1 MEGEKRQLINN
12 EVTDKPAE
20 EKEEDT
26 KEEENNEAL
35 EEEYDPDKSG
45 TGPIKD
51 RSCTDV
57 ICLGLLIGFLVVW
70 VMIAAWG
77 VKHGDP
83 SKLMFPTDSFGNI
96 CGRGKFESKQY
107 LMFFDLTK
115 CLSLAAIA
123 GCPTPQVCVEECPQ
137 DNYSPWLEAQIPVT
151 GIADDILGDDVK
163 KKMRPFCTADTTDE
177 IFNKHSA
184 NQLLDLNYCP
194 PWWVQSKQIMG
205 RCLPSL
211 TKPNSTTTSNMN
223 NGTVFSDSPTGEISI
238 DTLMEAAEVI
248 SKSLGLRSLGD
259 KIMADLATSWQYIVS
274 GMFISMLVCLLW
286 IVSMRWTAGFLVWTS
301 MLGTSASSFAKNL
314 ISQIQNYMIIK
325 HST

>member
-26 KEEENNEAL
+26 KEEENYEAL

-96 CGRGKFESKQY
+96 
-107 LMFFDLTK
+107 
-115 CLSLAAIA
+115 
-123 GCPTPQVCVEECPQ
+123 
-137 DNYSPWLEAQIPVT
+137 
-151 GIADDILGDDVK
+151 
-163 KKMRPFCTADTTDE
+163 
-177 IFNKHSA
+177 
-184 NQLLDLNYCP
+184 
-194 PWWVQSKQIMG
+194 
-205 RCLPSL
+205 
-211 TKPNSTTTSNMN
+211 
-223 NGTVFSDSPTGEISI
+223 
-238 DTLMEAAEVI
+238 
-248 SKSLGLRSLGD
+248 
-259 KIMADLATSWQYIVS
+259 
-274 GMFISMLVCLLW
+274 
-286 IVSMRWTAGFLVWTS
+286 
-301 MLGTSASSFAKNL
+301 
-314 ISQIQNYMIIK
+314 
-325 HST
+325 